1 MPMMRGFVQTAV
13 GSFEDRAIPRPMA
26 GPGELVVRVRAA
38 LTCGTDLKL
47 LSRGHAR
54 IALPVTMGHELCG
67 DVVEAGAGVDRNWLG
82 ARVVPGVS
90 GPCRE
95 CGACRRGEENL
106 CLRAHGD
113 RTWGAFAEF
122 VRIPAAVVAHNLH
135 RVPAGLAD
143 AAAAFLD
150 PLASVLHGWN
160 RLGAVAP
167 GDRLLVYGAGALAF
181 LWAATARER
190 GVACAI
196 AGRRPGRAE
205 VARSFGAEFLPLRE
219 EAEDG
224 EGIAEGDFA
233 AAVDATGDPQAWARL
248 PGLVRSGGRVLLF
261 GGCAPGAAATF
272 DAARLH
278 YGEISL
284 IGSFHSTPSEA
295 GDALRLL
302 ATGAVDPTPLVA
314 ETGSLSDLPRFL
326 EAQARGEG
334 VRYAVEPAA
343 AKTS

>member
-190 GVACAI
+190 GVACAV

-205 VARSFGAEFLPLRE
+205 VARAFGAEFLPLRE

-233 AAVDATGDPQAWARL
+233 AAVDATG
-248 PGLVRSGGRVLLF
+248 
-261 GGCAPGAAATF
+261 AAATF
-272 DAARLH
+272 NAARLH

-302 ATGAVDPTPLVA
+302 ATGAIDPTPLVA